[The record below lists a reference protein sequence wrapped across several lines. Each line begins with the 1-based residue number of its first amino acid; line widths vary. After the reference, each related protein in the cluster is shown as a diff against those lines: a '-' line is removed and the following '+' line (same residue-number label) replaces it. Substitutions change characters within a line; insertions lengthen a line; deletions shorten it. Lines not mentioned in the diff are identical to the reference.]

1 MNKIISLSLIAS
13 ILIGLSGC
21 NGINPVPKDNPKEI
35 LDIENRIK
43 YVNEN
48 QKDYEEI
55 IIDKHVYK
63 TDNLNQKKLPKIEK
77 YLSISSSENLRLKD
91 LSKKIGF
98 PIIVDK
104 SIEMRKIDIDTE
116 FKGELRDILNLIAGI
131 TGVYWTYD
139 RGVVNFIKQK
149 DIIYNFPV
157 FSIAKMNNIYNVG
170 ETEGNLFK
178 IDDVK
183 SDVFDE
189 IEKTI
194 SKVLDN
200 IVFSGD
206 IKETYLYQKD
216 DIKENNLNDSKRNNN
231 ISSNK
236 DNKISNNEDKKDFKG
251 ETSNNLTEDSI
262 KEDNKNYE
270 YMLSKQNKNSK
281 VSPNDKSILGLEPN
295 LNNRDNIVNNS
306 KINENN
312 IDRKIE
318 SLINMN
324 NNTLINEDLNSNLM
338 DNLNENI
345 VKNNYKKN
353 INQSNENIYN
363 TKIQGNISRVSISK
377 EAGMIHVSVSP
388 EEENKIDNILESV
401 TKNMLGALINLE
413 LFILEVEEEKLAEFN
428 QNFDGVLTSGVLSK
442 SFSLSQTGLTAAYD
456 SSTIANN
463 FINGNINGYP
473 SSSKNLNFVLSYL
486 TGDSKGSILSQPK
499 ILSLP
504 NVPARIKDAVFIPY
518 LKPGE
523 ITNDTTN
530 ITYQVENVNSGIDLG
545 VTSSV
550 IGKEL
555 IISLGLRIN
564 EYLGDKRISAG
575 TLGEYNLP
583 MQAPKIL
590 NNTFRVTP
598 GDILILGGS
607 NKTSV
612 NNDNYENLFLPSN
625 FKKNISKKKF
635 IIVAMPKLVKF
646 IAREE

>member
-1 MNKIISLSLIAS
+1 MKKIISLSLIAS

-21 NGINPVPKDNPKEI
+21 NGINPVPKENPKEI

-55 IIDKHVYK
+55 LIDKHVYK
-63 TDNLNQKKLPKIEK
+63 TDNLNQNKLPKIEK
-77 YLSISSSENLRLKD
+77 YLSISSNDNLRLKD
-91 LSKKIGF
+91 LSKKLGF

-104 SIEMRKIDIDTE
+104 SIEMRKIEIDTE
-116 FKGELRDILNLIAGI
+116 FKGELKDILNLIAGI

-139 RGVVNFIKQK
+139 RGVVNFVKQK

-170 ETEGNLFK
+170 ETDGNFFK

-200 IVFSGD
+200 VVFSGD

-216 DIKENNLNDSKRNNN
+216 DIRENNLNDSKRNNN

-236 DNKISNNEDKKDFKG
+236 DNKIINNEDKKDIKG
-251 ETSNNLTEDSI
+251 EISNNLLEDST
-262 KEDNKNYE
+262 KEDNKNYD
-270 YMLSKQNKNSK
+270 YLLSKQNKSGK
-281 VSPNDKSILGLEPN
+281 AQTPDKSILGLEPS
-295 LNNRDNIVNNS
+295 LNNRDSLINNS
-306 KINENN
+306 KTNINNV
-312 IDRKIE
+312 DRKIE

-324 NNTLINEDLNSNLM
+324 NNTLINEDLNSNLE

-363 TKIQGNISRVSISK
+363 TKIQGNASRVSISK
-377 EAGMIHVSVSP
+377 ESGIIHVSVSP
-388 EEENKIDNILESV
+388 DEENKIDNILESV

-442 SFSLSQTGLTAAYD
+442 SFSLSQKGLTAAYD
-456 SSTIANN
+456 SSTIAND

-612 NNDNYENLFLPSN
+612 NNDNFENFFLPSN
-625 FKKNISKKKF
+625 FKNNISKKKF

-646 IAREE
+646 IAKED

>member
-1 MNKIISLSLIAS
+1 MNKIVSLSLITS
-13 ILIGLSGC
+13 LIIGFTGC
-21 NGINPVPKDNPKEI
+21 NGINPVPKDTPKEI
-35 LDIENRIK
+35 FDIEKRIK

-63 TDNLNQKKLPKIEK
+63 TDNLNKKNLPKVEK
-77 YLSISSSENLRLKD
+77 HIIISTSENLRLKD
-91 LSKKIGF
+91 ISKKIGM
-98 PIIVDK
+98 PVIIDK
-104 SIEMRKIDIDTE
+104 SIEMNLVNINID
-116 FKGELRDILNLIAGI
+116 FKGDLKEILNLIAGVS
-131 TGVYWTYD
+131 GVYWTYD
-139 RGVVNFIKQK
+139 RGIINFVKQK
-149 DIIYNFPV
+149 DIIYTFPA

-170 ETEGNLFK
+170 ETEGNYFK
-178 IDDVK
+178 INEVK
-183 SDVFDE
+183 SDIFDE

-194 SKVLDN
+194 AKVLDN
-200 IVFSGD
+200 VIFSGD

-216 DIKENNLNDSKRNNN
+216 NIKENNINDSKRNNILN
-231 ISSNK
+231 SNK
-236 DNKISNNEDKKDFKG
+236 DNKVMAIENKKDNKGEFSNNS
-251 ETSNNLTEDSI
+251 TVDSI
-262 KEDNKNYE
+262 NEENKTYD
-270 YMLSKQNKNSK
+270 YSLSKQNKNMK
-281 VSPNDKSILGLEPN
+281 GVGEKSILGLEPN
-295 LNNRDNIVNNS
+295 LNNRDNSVNNIKS
-306 KINENN
+306 NSNE

-324 NNTLINEDLNSNLM
+324 SDSTINEDLNTNTI

-345 VKNNYKKN
+345 SRSNLKNN
-353 INQSNENIYN
+353 INESKENIYN
-363 TKIQGNISRVSISK
+363 TKYQGTSSRVSISK
-377 EAGMIHVSVSP
+377 ESGIIHVSVSP
-388 EEENKIDNILESV
+388 EEESKIDNILESV
-401 TKNMLGALINLE
+401 TKNMLGSLINLE
-413 LFILEVEEEKLAEFN
+413 LFILEVEDEKLAEFN
-428 QNFDGVLTSGVLSK
+428 QNFNGVLTSGVLSK
-442 SFSLSQTGLTAAYD
+442 SFSLSQTGMNIGYD

-463 FINGNINGYP
+463 LINGNINGYP

-504 NVPARIKDAVFIPY
+504 NIPARIKNAVFIPY

-607 NKTSV
+607 NKTTV
-612 NNDNYENLFLPSN
+612 NNDNFENFLLPTN
-625 FKKNISKKKF
+625 FKNSLSKKKF

-646 IAREE
+646 ITKEE